1 MTETLFDFKRVVF
14 SPESYLAPVTILKA
28 YGTMRARMSV
38 WSSAPSGSVTAFNRL
53 TYTWILPLCS
63 ARKLAVAARTV
74 ASRKVC
80 DVCGRREAFFFRPYS
95 SVSLCRRC
103 LTESVEEKVRSTIV
117 KYGMFEFDDTI
128 AVAVSGG
135 KDSVG
140 LLHVLAR
147 LERRYPR
154 ARLVAVTV
162 DEGIRGYRDE
172 ALEIASENCGKLGVE
187 HVDVS
192 FEKLFGYT
200 LDDMVGRL
208 KRKGAGGETPCAWCG
223 VLRRR
228 ALNVVARRLKADK
241 LATAHTLD
249 DEVQTILLNILHG
262 DVFRIAREKPV
273 TDEVHPKLVRRI
285 KPFCEVPERETSLY
299 AYLRGVRFQSRP
311 CPYAS
316 EALRNDARAML
327 NRMEEK
333 HAGIKFTVFKS
344 IEKMRPA
351 LEDVARKEGLGI
363 CSECGEPTTDKVCR
377 TCQMLKQIE

>member
-1 MTETLFDFKRVVF
+1 
-14 SPESYLAPVTILKA
+14 
-28 YGTMRARMSV
+28 
-38 WSSAPSGSVTAFNRL
+38 
-53 TYTWILPLCS
+53 
-63 ARKLAVAARTV
+63 VAAGTV

-80 DVCGRREAFFFRPYS
+80 DICGRREAFFFRPYS
-95 SVSLCRRC
+95 GVSLCRRC
-103 LTESVEEKVRSTIV
+103 LTDSVEEKVRATIV

-135 KDSVG
+135 KDSVA

-147 LERRYPR
+147 LEKKHPR

-172 ALEIASENCGKLGVE
+172 ALKIASENCRKLSVE
-187 HVDVS
+187 HVVVS
-192 FEKLFGYT
+192 FEELFGHT
-200 LDDMVGRL
+200 LDDMVSRL
-208 KRKGAGGETPCAWCG
+208 RRKGTDGETPCAWCG

-228 ALNVVARRLKADK
+228 ALNVAARKLNADK

-262 DVFRIAREKPV
+262 DVLRIAREKPV
-273 TDEVHPKLVRRI
+273 TDMVHPKLVPRI
-285 KPFCEVPERETSLY
+285 KPFCMVPERESSLY
-299 AYLRGVRFQSRP
+299 AYLRGVRFQSTP

-316 EALRNDARAML
+316 EALRNDARLML

-344 IEKMRPA
+344 IEKIRPA
-351 LEDVARKEGLGI
+351 LEDVARKEGLDV
-363 CSECGEPTTDKVCR
+363 CSECGEPTTDRVCR
-377 TCQMLKQIE
+377 TCQMLKKIE